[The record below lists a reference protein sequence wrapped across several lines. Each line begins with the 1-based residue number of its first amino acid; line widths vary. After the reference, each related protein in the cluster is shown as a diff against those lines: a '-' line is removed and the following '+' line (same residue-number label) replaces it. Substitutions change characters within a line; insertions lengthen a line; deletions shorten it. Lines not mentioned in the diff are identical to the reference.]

1 VAFLWPS
8 WALSFPFAV
17 QARHHE
23 RRANLNGYRSICG
36 FDAQH
41 DILEYY
47 FSCLKFK
54 LEKLKDMPRK

>member
-23 RRANLNGYRSICG
+23 RRAPLNDYRSICG

-47 FSCLKFK
+47 FSCVKFK